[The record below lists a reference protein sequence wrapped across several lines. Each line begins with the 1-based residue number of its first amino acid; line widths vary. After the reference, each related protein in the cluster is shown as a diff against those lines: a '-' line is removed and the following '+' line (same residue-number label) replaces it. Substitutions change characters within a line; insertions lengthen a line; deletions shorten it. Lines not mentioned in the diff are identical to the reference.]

1 MTFNSTTMTKQIFS
15 LMIAATLVVSC
26 GQKDNNQTVDQLIAA
41 KNNKELQARKATIQA
56 DLAKIEAALAT
67 LNVRKEEALVSV
79 ATLKDTVFN
88 HYLDIQGSVETK
100 ENILIQPEMPG
111 TLVALNVKAGQRVSK
126 GQLLARVDDGGSS
139 QQVASLE
146 TQYQLAKTTF
156 ERQKNLWSQKIGSEI
171 QYLQAQTQMLSL
183 QRSVAQA
190 KAMLSKTEIRAP
202 FSGTIDEVFVER
214 GQVVS
219 AGPQGLMRIVNLN
232 NMYVSTSI
240 PESYIGKLKVGT
252 QVDVFLTSLN
262 KNYKG
267 KVRQIG
273 NFINPNNRS
282 FGIEVSIPNPE
293 NLLRPNQVAKLKV
306 IDYTVKNAIV
316 VPSNVIQED
325 GKGNQFVFVA
335 TNSDGKTATAKKAM
349 VTIGKSS
356 DNVTEILSGLSAN
369 DIIVIEGVNTISEE
383 MKLNFYYFN
392 SRKNKLCHIKIKNS
406 AFQVG
411 QLTIVSRCIS

>member
-1 MTFNSTTMTKQIFS
+1 MKFNNIPMTKKIVSLLIASAIF
-15 LMIAATLVVSC
+15 ASC
-26 GQKDNNQTVDQLIAA
+26 GNKDNTQTVDQLIAA

-56 DLAKIEAALAT
+56 DLAKIDAALAT

-88 HYLDIQGSVETK
+88 HYLDIQGSVNTK

-111 TLVALNVKAGQRVSK
+111 TLIALTVKAGQRVSK
-126 GQLLARVDDGGSS
+126 GQLLARVDDGGSG

-156 ERQKNLWSQKIGSEI
+156 ERQKNLWNQKIGSEI

-202 FSGTIDEVFVER
+202 FSGTIDEVFVEK

-219 AGPQGLMRIVNLN
+219 ASPQGLMRIVNLN
-232 NMYVSTSI
+232 NMYVSTSV

-335 TNSDGKTATAKKAM
+335 SNSNGKTATAKKAM
-349 VTIGKSS
+349 VTTGKSS

-369 DIIVIEGVNTISEE
+369 DIIVIEGVNTISEG
-383 MKLNFYYFN
+383 MKLNF
-392 SRKNKLCHIKIKNS
+392 
-406 AFQVG
+406 
-411 QLTIVSRCIS
+411 

>member
-1 MTFNSTTMTKQIFS
+1 MTKQIFI
-15 LMIAATLVVSC
+15 LLTAVTLVVSC

-41 KNNKELQARKATIQA
+41 KNNKELQARKALIQA

-88 HYLDIQGSVETK
+88 HYLDIQGSVNTK

-111 TLVALNVKAGQRVSK
+111 TLVSLNVKAGQRVSK

-316 VPSNVIQED
+316 VPSNVVQED

-335 TNSDGKTATAKKAM
+335 ANSNGKTATAKKTM
-349 VTIGKSS
+349 VTVGKSS
-356 DNVTEILSGLSAN
+356 DNLTEILSGLNAN
-369 DIIVIEGVNTISEE
+369 DIIVIEGVNTISEG
-383 MKLNFYYFN
+383 MKLNF
-392 SRKNKLCHIKIKNS
+392 
-406 AFQVG
+406 
-411 QLTIVSRCIS
+411 

>member
-1 MTFNSTTMTKQIFS
+1 MTLNRTPMTKQIFS

-232 NMYVSTSI
+232 NMFVSTSI

-369 DIIVIEGVNTISEE
+369 DIIVIEGVNTISEG
-383 MKLNFYYFN
+383 MKLNF
-392 SRKNKLCHIKIKNS
+392 
-406 AFQVG
+406 
-411 QLTIVSRCIS
+411 

>member
-1 MTFNSTTMTKQIFS
+1 MKSNRTLMTTKI
-15 LMIAATLVVSC
+15 LPLIIASALVVSC
-26 GQKDNNQTVDQLIAA
+26 GDKQNNQTVDQLIAS
-41 KNNKELQARKATIQA
+41 KNNKKLQAKKALIQA
-56 DLAKIEAALAT
+56 DLAKIDAALAT
-67 LNVRKEEALVSV
+67 LNVKKEEALVSV
-79 ATLKDTVFN
+79 LTLKDTLFN
-88 HYLDIQGSVETK
+88 HYLDIQGSVNTK

-111 TLVALNVKAGQRVSK
+111 TLVMLNAKAGQHVSK
-126 GQLLARVDDGGSS
+126 GQILARVDDGGSS

-156 ERQKNLWSQKIGSEI
+156 ERQKNLWNQKIGSEI

-190 KAMLSKTEIRAP
+190 KAMLAKTVIRAP

-219 AGPQGLMRIVNLN
+219 AGAQGLMRIVNLN

-267 KVRQIG
+267 KVRQVG

-306 IDYTVKNAIV
+306 IDYSSKNAIV
-316 VPSNVIQED
+316 VPTNVIQED
-325 GKGNQFVFVA
+325 GDGNKFVFVA
-335 TNSDGKTATAKKAM
+335 INSNGKTATAKKVI
-349 VTIGKSS
+349 VTVGKSS
-356 DNVTEILSGLSAN
+356 DNVTEILTGLSAN
-369 DIIVIEGVNTISEE
+369 DILVTEGVNTISEG
-383 MKLNFYYFN
+383 MKLNF
-392 SRKNKLCHIKIKNS
+392 
-406 AFQVG
+406 
-411 QLTIVSRCIS
+411 

>member
-1 MTFNSTTMTKQIFS
+1 MTLNRTPMTKQIFS
-15 LMIAATLVVSC
+15 LLIAATLVVSC

-79 ATLKDTVFN
+79 ATLIDTVFN

-369 DIIVIEGVNTISEE
+369 DIIVIEGVNTISEG
-383 MKLNFYYFN
+383 MKLYF
-392 SRKNKLCHIKIKNS
+392 
-406 AFQVG
+406 
-411 QLTIVSRCIS
+411 

>member
-1 MTFNSTTMTKQIFS
+1 MTKKI
-15 LMIAATLVVSC
+15 LTLLIAATLIVSC
-26 GQKDNNQTVDQLIAA
+26 GEKDNNQTVDQLIAA
-41 KNNKELQARKATIQA
+41 KNNKELQARKAVIQA
-56 DLAKIEAALAT
+56 DLAKIDAALAT
-67 LNVRKEEALVSV
+67 LNVKKEEALVSV
-79 ATLKDTVFN
+79 MTLKDTLFN
-88 HYLDIQGSVETK
+88 HYLDIQGSVNTK

-111 TLVALNVKAGQRVSK
+111 TLVVLNVKAGQHVSK

-156 ERQKNLWSQKIGSEI
+156 ERQKNLWNQKIGSEI

-190 KAMLSKTEIRAP
+190 KAMLAKTEIRAP

-219 AGPQGLMRIVNLN
+219 AGAQGLMRIVNLN
-232 NMYVSTSI
+232 NMYVSTSV

-306 IDYTVKNAIV
+306 IDYTAKNAIV
-316 VPSNVIQED
+316 VPTNVIQED
-325 GKGNQFVFVA
+325 GEGNKFVFVA
-335 TNSDGKTATAKKAM
+335 INSNGKTATAKK
-349 VTIGKSS
+349 VLVSLGKSS
-356 DNVTEILSGLSAN
+356 DNVTEIVTGLSAN
-369 DIIVIEGVNTISEE
+369 DIIVTEGVNTISEG
-383 MKLNFYYFN
+383 MKLNF
-392 SRKNKLCHIKIKNS
+392 
-406 AFQVG
+406 
-411 QLTIVSRCIS
+411 